1 MLPIEILSALLIG
14 EDMVIVQ
21 IRSIG
26 FQSGKLTSKVL
37 VFG

>member
-1 MLPIEILSALLIG
+1 MFPVEIFSALLVS
-14 EDMVIVQ
+14 EDMVIIQ

>member
-1 MLPIEILSALLIG
+1 MFPVEILSALLIG

-26 FQSGKLTSKVL
+26 FQSGKLTGKVL